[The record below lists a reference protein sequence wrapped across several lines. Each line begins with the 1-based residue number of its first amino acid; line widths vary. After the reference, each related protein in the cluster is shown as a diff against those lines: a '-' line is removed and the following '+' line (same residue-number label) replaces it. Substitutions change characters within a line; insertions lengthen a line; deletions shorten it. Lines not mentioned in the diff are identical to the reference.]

1 MTQQLN
7 DSTADLKKK
16 QLEFFTHKI
25 KTLCNIKPQLA
36 LNAASDMLHSNGS
49 IVVHRRQSTSGN

>member
-36 LNAASDMLHSNGS
+36 LNAASDTASLCY
-49 IVVHRRQSTSGN
+49 VVMAA